1 MDQERECQRLPGPV
15 QPDEQLQRRED
26 SHDYQER
33 NPDDHSVI
41 PHKRKDILYP
51 DPGIQDG
58 RKHQVLFE
66 LERFEEREDQQI
78 M

>member
-26 SHDYQER
+26 GYDYKER
-33 NPDDHSVI
+33 HFNDHGVI

-66 LERFEEREDQQI
+66 LERCQECEDQQI